1 MRLKLQTNPPLSPL
15 KAWFPLPESSPP
27 TLLTINE
34 LKHHLCTHLPVLTK
48 SCVHAK
54 DIVFV
59 LDEFEL
65 LDETEVGVLRDGD
78 LIWYFCSRFCCR
90 VLHWCANWF
99 TYLLSIKLDGSR
111 SSAKRKALDEGV
123 LLDPIN
129 VSSMLNYIHPKTQ
142 TTHTKS

>member
-1 MRLKLQTNPPLSPL
+1 
-15 KAWFPLPESSPP
+15 
-27 TLLTINE
+27 
-34 LKHHLCTHLPVLTK
+34 
-48 SCVHAK
+48 
-54 DIVFV
+54 VFV